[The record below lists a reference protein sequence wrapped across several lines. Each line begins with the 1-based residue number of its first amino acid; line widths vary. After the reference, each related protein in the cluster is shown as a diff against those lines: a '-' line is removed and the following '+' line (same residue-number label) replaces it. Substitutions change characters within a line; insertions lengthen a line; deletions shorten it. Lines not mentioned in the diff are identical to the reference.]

1 MFLQIGSF
9 ISLIFSMDAEKEE
22 NTVLH
27 PLPTYKLKLECV
39 EWFCLEIH
47 ILTLSILL
55 KIVMW
60 LFSNS

>member
-39 EWFCLEIH
+39 E
-47 ILTLSILL
+47 
-55 KIVMW
+55 
-60 LFSNS
+60 

>member
-27 PLPTYKLKLECV
+27 PLPTYKLKLECRM
-39 EWFCLEIH
+39 
-47 ILTLSILL
+47 ILPGNTHFDTKHSL
-55 KIVMW
+55 K
-60 LFSNS
+60 NSHVVVFK